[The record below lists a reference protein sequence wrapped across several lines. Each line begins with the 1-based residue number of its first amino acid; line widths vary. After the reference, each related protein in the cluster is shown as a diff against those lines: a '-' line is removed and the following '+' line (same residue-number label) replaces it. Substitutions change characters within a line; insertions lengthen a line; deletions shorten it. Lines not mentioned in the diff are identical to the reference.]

1 MAVLYTVYC
10 RYTVASNLISL
21 VGFFQNLA
29 RLVWSQLILPNS
41 NFLKISV
48 AEKMQESMMPA
59 TVKVPPTIAQM
70 VVRKW

>member
-1 MAVLYTVYC
+1 ML
-10 RYTVASNLISL
+10 SL
-21 VGFFQNLA
+21 AGFSQSLSRLA
-29 RLVWSQLILPNS
+29 WSQLILPNS

-48 AEKMQESMMPA
+48 AEKMHESMMPA